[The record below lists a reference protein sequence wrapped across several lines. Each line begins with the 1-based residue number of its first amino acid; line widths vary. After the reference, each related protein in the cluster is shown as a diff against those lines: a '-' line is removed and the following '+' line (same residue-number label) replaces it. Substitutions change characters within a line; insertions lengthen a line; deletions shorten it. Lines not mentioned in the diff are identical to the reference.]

1 MYLYSRSARMRPG
14 HPQETMAWALKGTEK
29 INQISEVPVNLWTPF
44 ASPAA
49 GSLTWVARVEDLAVL
64 EATNAKLM
72 ADAGFLAILEE
83 GASYFADSGV
93 DDSLW
98 QVLHADPDM
107 ANSQPQY
114 VNLVTAVLAPGHFG
128 RGVELGI
135 EIAQRAQQIT
145 GRPAS
150 FSIAETGVYGAVRWA
165 GLSDSVEQ
173 VQAARQALNTDQEF
187 AQLLD
192 GEVSEVY
199 LPDATQAIFR
209 RLA

>member
-1 MYLYSRSARMRPG
+1 
-14 HPQETMAWALKGTEK
+14 MAWAIKGTEK
-29 INQISEVPVNLWTPF
+29 LNQISEVPLTLWTPF
-44 ASPAA
+44 ASPAV
-49 GSLTWVARVEDLAVL
+49 GSLTWVARIEDLAVI

-72 ADAGFLAILEE
+72 ADPGFLAMLEE

-98 QVLHADPDM
+98 QILHVDPDV

-114 VNLVTAVLAPGHFG
+114 VNMVTAVLAPGHFR

-145 GRPAS
+145 GRS
-150 FSIAETGVYGAVRWA
+150 VTFSLAETGAYGAVQWG
-165 GLSDSVEQ
+165 GLADSVEQ
-173 VQAARQALNTDQEF
+173 VQAARQALAADQEF
-187 AQLLD
+187 AELLD
-192 GEVSEVY
+192 GEVSEAY